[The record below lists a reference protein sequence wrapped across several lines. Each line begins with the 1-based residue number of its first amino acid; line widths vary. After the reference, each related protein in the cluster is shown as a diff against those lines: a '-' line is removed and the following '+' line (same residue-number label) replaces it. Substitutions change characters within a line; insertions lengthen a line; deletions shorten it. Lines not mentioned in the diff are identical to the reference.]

1 MEQTLKGRITAILE
15 PKSGTGKNGKAWTS
29 QEFVVEETA
38 TYPQKQVFS
47 LFGEKVDNFQKYNK
61 IGDVVE
67 VSFNHKASEYN
78 GKWYAK
84 LEAWKV
90 MKVEKSTPKP
100 LPFPKEALQEEWEVP
115 QPKNTQTDDLPF

>member
-1 MEQTLKGRITAILE
+1 MEQKIKGRITAILE

-47 LFGEKVDNFQKYNK
+47 LFGEKVENFQKYNK
-61 IGDVVE
+61 LGDVVE
-67 VSFNHKASEYN
+67 MFFNHRALEYN

-90 MKVEKSTPKP
+90 MKVEADKP
-100 LPFPKEALQEEWEVP
+100 SAAAPVQEETIDF
-115 QPKNTQTDDLPF
+115 NDTTTQSSNLTDDLPF